1 MARSAPDPRPEGVA
15 AVSGAPWLVCSDC
28 GIEFRFDESPAL
40 VLCAECAA
48 WLDWIAGAVVCE

>member
-1 MARSAPDPRPEGVA
+1 
-15 AVSGAPWLVCSDC
+15 VSGGPWLVCSDC
-28 GIEFRFDESPAL
+28 GIAFRFDESPAL